1 MSSILRLWEKKGYPP
16 ALAHYGTVELD
27 SLWLDYPFV
36 FLLVSCASSSDPTL
50 ILIPMVERRQLNK

>member
-27 SLWLDYPFV
+27 SLWLDSPVV
-36 FLLVSCASSSDPTL
+36 FLLVSCAKRLVLDSIRAEELLGS
-50 ILIPMVERRQLNK
+50 